1 MELRMKLKKWIKYLF
16 LPSFLQVL
24 FSCNSENKIKENA
37 PNIILIMADDLG
49 YETLGANGGTSYE
62 TPCLDRM
69 AALGIRF
76 DHCYSQPV
84 CTPSRVK
91 IMTGI
96 NNVRNYIK
104 FGHLDTG
111 QTTFAHLLQG
121 GNYTTAIIGK
131 WQLGKSAFG
140 PQHFG
145 FDEHCLWQV
154 TEGRKDSLGRDTRY
168 SEPLLQING
177 LLQTL
182 DTKDYG
188 PDVVSQFGM
197 KFMERAVDK
206 DQRFFLY
213 YPMMLTHC
221 PFSPTPESKD
231 WLVNQD
237 AVFTYKGNSNY
248 FADMVR
254 YMDKIVGRLDEKLTQ
269 LGIRDNT
276 MIIFVGDNG
285 TDQPIISN
293 IGADNVLG
301 GKGQSTNAGTHVP
314 LIVQWPDMV
323 RDGFST
329 DHLVDFS
336 DFLPTICEAAGVLVP
351 DKLDIDGKSFLPLIL
366 GSHQLTREPIYSWF
380 KSNREPFVVS
390 IYARNQRYKLYDNGK
405 FYDIEA
411 DPLESNSLKIKFLN
425 YETRRVHRLLKEA
438 INLNS
443 QRRLDAISNQQ
454 EISH

>member
-1 MELRMKLKKWIKYLF
+1 MKLKEWIKYF
-16 LPSFLQVL
+16 FTIPFLQL
-24 FSCNSENKIKENA
+24 SFSCNSENPIKENA

-62 TPCLDRM
+62 TPSLDRM
-69 AALGIRF
+69 AELGIRF
-76 DHCYSQPV
+76 NHCYSQPV

-96 NNVRNYIK
+96 NNVRNYVK

-111 QTTFAHLLQG
+111 QTTFAHLLKG
-121 GNYTTAIIGK
+121 GDYTTAIIGK

-154 TEGRKDSLGRDTRY
+154 TEDRTDSLGRDTRY
-168 SEPLLQING
+168 SEPVLQING

-182 DTKDYG
+182 DSKDYG
-188 PDVVSQFGM
+188 PDIVSQFGI
-197 KFMERAVDK
+197 KFMERAVDEG
-206 DQRFFLY
+206 QQFFLY

-237 AVFTYKGNSNY
+237 AVFTYVGDSNY
-248 FADMVR
+248 FPDMVQ
-254 YMDKIVGRLDEKLTQ
+254 YMDKIVGRFNKKLSE

-293 IGADNVLG
+293 IGADKVSG
-301 GKGQSTNAGTHVP
+301 GKGQLTNAGTHVP
-314 LIVQWPDMV
+314 LLVQWPDMV
-323 RDGFST
+323 KSGFST

-351 DKLDIDGKSFLPLIL
+351 DKLDIDGKSFLPLIS
-366 GSHQLTREPIYSWF
+366 GNNQLTREPIYSWF
-380 KSNREPFVVS
+380 KSNRKPFDVS

-405 FYDIEA
+405 FYDIKA
-411 DPLESNSLKIKFLN
+411 DPFETNSLDIEFLN
-425 YETRRVHRLLKEA
+425 HEVIRTHRLLKET
-438 INLNS
+438 IDLNS
-443 QRRLDAISNQQ
+443 TRRLDAVINHDG
-454 EISH
+454 IGH